1 MGSCDGASPW
11 QYTCACPLLALGR
24 RWCITS
30 ITSGGQ
36 VASDTIMSLDDFSE
50 EENLECV
57 KDALQRGDDVNTKDE
72 YGKTELIYAVIY
84 QHNSVVALLL
94 NTPNI
99 DVNLKSGRDE
109 GLCALHWA
117 VNESNNEAVKLLL
130 NVPNID
136 VNLVNF
142 DGKSAV
148 HHAVCENNTEV
159 LKLLLNVPNIDVNIV
174 DNNGCSAVHA
184 AVERK
189 THDYR
194 ECYEEDIEGLKLLL
208 SPPSLTALTLNQK
221 DKHYGETP
229 AMLATRMERCSSRQ
243 VVIKLLTADPRIDLG
258 TTDGAGRSLT
268 YWEWEILNKCGFDE
282 TDGVVYQAKQRREE
296 RRRLIR
302 EQQRQVSKVLLDG
315 LYDPDSPI
323 SKLLGVRTE

>member
-57 KDALQRGDDVNTKDE
+57 KDDLQRGDDVNTKDE
-72 YGKTELIYAVIY
+72 YGKTVLIYAVIY

-136 VNLVNF
+136 VNIVNNSGESALHKAVHRHRNEALKLLLDVPTIDVNLVKF

-148 HHAVCENNTEV
+148 HHAVSENN
-159 LKLLLNVPNIDVNIV
+159 
-174 DNNGCSAVHA
+174 
-184 AVERK
+184 
-189 THDYR
+189 
-194 ECYEEDIEGLKLLL
+194 IEGLKLLL
-208 SPPSLTALTLNQK
+208 SHPSLTAITLNMK

-229 AMLATRMERCSSRQ
+229 VMLAMKLKGYRSRQ
-243 VVIKLLTADPRIDLG
+243 VVVEVLVADPRVDLD
-258 TTDGAGRSLT
+258 TTD
-268 YWEWEILNKCGFDE
+268 
-282 TDGVVYQAKQRREE
+282 RE
-296 RRRLIR
+296 
-302 EQQRQVSKVLLDG
+302 
-315 LYDPDSPI
+315 
-323 SKLLGVRTE
+323 

>member
-1 MGSCDGASPW
+1 
-11 QYTCACPLLALGR
+11 
-24 RWCITS
+24 
-30 ITSGGQ
+30 
-36 VASDTIMSLDDFSE
+36 
-50 EENLECV
+50 V
-57 KDALQRGDDVNTKDE
+57 KAALQRGDDVNTKDE

-84 QHNSVVALLL
+84 QHNSVLTLLL

-136 VNLVNF
+136 VNIVNNSGESALHEAVKRHNNEGLKLLLDVPTIDVNLVNF

-148 HHAVCENNTEV
+148 HHAVCENNIEV

-189 THDYR
+189 TRDYR

-208 SPPSLTALTLNQK
+208 SHPSLTALTLNQK

-243 VVIKLLTADPRIDLG
+243 VVIKLLTADPRIDLD

-323 SKLLGVRTE
+323 SKLLGVRTEVVGEIIWQKLVENWQIYPGQ